1 MTAPLRPGS
10 ARSLARLRL
19 RLTLW
24 YGGIFTLILVLLGGG
39 IFLAVRHQLA
49 RQLDASLRTA
59 TATLQRAARIREVE
73 RARATGPVVDAVAEL
88 HIPDRDLYL
97 LDADGA
103 PISPRAAADWIRA
116 AAQRAVPG
124 RPVDL
129 DIDVPHEREVRLHAE
144 RFTSGTG
151 ATYVA
156 VAVADRVELEE
167 RYASLFWVFAAAAL
181 VAVLLMAGGGYVLV
195 RQSTAPV
202 ERSMEQMRRFMA
214 DAAHELRT
222 PVTLLRTRADV
233 ALGQER
239 AADRDA
245 ETLQAVA
252 REAERIG
259 VIVGDL
265 LTLARADAGERPA
278 VHDAVYLDDQAVD
291 AVESIRALA
300 QRAGVVLEVGA
311 FEEAPIAGDPVL
323 VRRLLLILLE
333 NAVKFTPA
341 GGRVRL
347 DVALHDGQRSVVI
360 SDTGTGIPPAD
371 LPHVFER
378 FFRGESARQGVEGA
392 GLGLAIARWIAD
404 LHGASIDIQSDLGK
418 GTRVEVSFPASV

>member
-1 MTAPLRPGS
+1 
-10 ARSLARLRL
+10 
-19 RLTLW
+19 
-24 YGGIFTLILVLLGGG
+24 
-39 IFLAVRHQLA
+39 VRHQLA
-49 RQLDASLRTA
+49 RQLDVSLRAA
-59 TATLQRAARIREVE
+59 TAALQRAARIREVE
-73 RARATGPVVDAVAEL
+73 RAHATGPVMDAVAEL
-88 HIPDRDLYL
+88 HIPDRELYL
-97 LDADGA
+97 LDGSGA
-103 PISPRAAADWIRA
+103 SITPPEVAGWIRDA
-116 AAQRAVPG
+116 ARRATPET
-124 RPVDL
+124 PVDL
-129 DIDVPHEREVRLHAE
+129 DFDTPGGKDVRLHAE

-151 ATYVA
+151 TPYVA
-156 VAVADRVELEE
+156 VAVADRLELED
-167 RYASLFWVFAAAAL
+167 RYVSLIEVFAAAAL
-181 VAVLLMAGGGYVLV
+181 VALLLVAGGGYVLV

-239 AADRDA
+239 AAEGDA
-245 ETLQAVA
+245 ETLRAVG

-278 VHDAVYLDDQAVD
+278 VREAVYLDDQAAD

-300 QRAGVVLEVGA
+300 QRAGVALEVGA
-311 FEEAPIAGDPVL
+311 FEEAPITGDPVL

-341 GGRVRL
+341 GGHVQL
-347 DVALHDGQRSVVI
+347 DVTARDGERSVVI
-360 SDTGTGIPPAD
+360 SDTGPGISPAD

-378 FFRGESARQGVEGA
+378 FYRGESARQGTEGA

-404 LHGASIDIQSDLGK
+404 LHGARIEIRSAPGD
-418 GTRVEVSFPASV
+418 GTRVAVSFPAM

>member
-1 MTAPLRPGS
+1 MSAALRPIS
-10 ARSLARLRL
+10 AHSLARLRL

-24 YGGIFTLILVLLGGG
+24 YGGVFTLILVLLGGG
-39 IFLAVRHQLA
+39 IFLAVRRQLA

-59 TATLQRAARIREVE
+59 TAALQRAARIREVE
-73 RARATGPVVDAVAEL
+73 RARASGPVVDAVAEL

-97 LDADGA
+97 LDANGA
-103 PISPRAAADWIRA
+103 PISPPDAADWIRA
-116 AAQRAVPG
+116 AAQQAAPS
-124 RPVDL
+124 RPLDL
-129 DIDVPHEREVRLHAE
+129 DINLPHERELRLHAE
-144 RFTSGTG
+144 RFTSATG
-151 ATYVA
+151 VAYVA
-156 VAVADRVELEE
+156 VAVTDRLELED
-167 RYASLFWVFAAAAL
+167 RYASLIEVFSAAAL
-181 VAVLLMAGGGYVLV
+181 VALLLVAGGGYVLV

-239 AADRDA
+239 AAQRDT
-245 ETLQAVA
+245 ETLQAVG

-259 VIVGDL
+259 AIVGDL

-278 VHDAVYLDDQAVD
+278 VREVVYLDDQVAD

-300 QRAGVVLEVGA
+300 QRAGVALEVGS
-311 FEEAPIAGDPVL
+311 FEEAPITGDPVL

-341 GGRVRL
+341 RGRVRL
-347 DVALHDGQRSVVI
+347 DVAVRDGQRSVVI
-360 SDTGTGIPPAD
+360 ADTGTGISPAD

-378 FFRGESARQGVEGA
+378 FFRGESARQGTEGS

-404 LHGASIDIQSDLGK
+404 LHGASVDIQSEPGK